1 MADMNL
7 IRRYPLVLATLIVGV
22 TVAVVYL
29 LGHKD
34 AAQWIATGYVGAIIV
49 WVGIGM
55 VKDILRGHWGLDI
68 LAVVAMGATLATG
81 EYAAALIVSLM
92 LTGGEALEDYAEQRA
107 RDELT
112 SLLDRNPETAHV
124 LPAEDAAPVDRP
136 ADEVVPG
143 DLLLIRPSE
152 AVPVDV
158 ELLSDTASFDT
169 SSLTGESL
177 PVTFHAGDEVPS
189 GAVNG
194 TDAVTGRALRP
205 ASESQ
210 YQRIISLVQQAQES
224 KAPIVRLADRFAVP
238 FTAFS
243 LALAGVAWWISGDPT
258 RFAEVLVLAT
268 PCPLLIAAPVAFLGG
283 MSQSAKNGVIVKG
296 GSVLETISRVKSAA
310 FDKTGTL
317 TAGRPE
323 LVEVRS
329 AGGFGET
336 ELLAAAAAAEQY
348 STHVFAAGIRNAARA
363 QGLAFPTATG
373 AKEIATNGVEA
384 IVGDQAVRVG
394 KLAFI
399 EEVLDDGG
407 ALNEAM
413 LEPGEAA
420 AYVAIGGRY
429 AGSLILADPIRQE
442 SPAVVDWLERNG
454 IARSMLT
461 GDAAATAEAVAAQIG
476 ITDVRSELTPE
487 DKVDLL
493 ADLPQPTLMVGD
505 GVNDAPVL
513 AAADV
518 GIAMG
523 AKGATAAGEAADAV
537 ILHDDLG
544 RVVDTVHIAKHTV
557 SVALTAIWIGI
568 GLSVGLMGIAATGA
582 IPAVV
587 GALTQEFVDLAAIL
601 YALRARRA
609 RPIFQ
614 EVQRS
619 RSGREGALA
628 RV

>member
-1 MADMNL
+1 MNL
-7 IRRYPLVLATLIVGV
+7 LRRYPLVLATIVVGLL
-22 TVAVVYL
+22 VAVLYLASVPTAARVAATVYV
-29 LGHKD
+29 LG
-34 AAQWIATGYVGAIIV
+34 IIT
-49 WVGIGM
+49 WVSVGM

-81 EYAAALIVSLM
+81 EYAAALIVALM

-107 RDELT
+107 RRELT
-112 SLLDRNPETAHV
+112 SLLDRAPDIAHV
-124 LPAEDAAPVDRP
+124 LPAAGGAPEDRP
-136 ADEVVPG
+136 ADEVLPG
-143 DLLLIRPSE
+143 DLLLIRPAE
-152 AVPVDV
+152 TVPVDV
-158 ELLSDTASFDT
+158 ELVSPSAAFDT

-177 PVTFHAGDEVPS
+177 PVTLNAGAEVPS

-194 TDAVTGRALRP
+194 TDAVTARALRP

-210 YQRIISLVQQAQES
+210 YQRIISLVHEAQES

-238 FTAFS
+238 FTVFS
-243 LALAGVAWWISGDPT
+243 LALAGIAWWVSGNPT

-283 MSQSAKNGVIVKG
+283 LSQSAKNGVIVKG
-296 GSVLETISRVKSAA
+296 GSVLEALSRVRTAA

-317 TAGRPE
+317 TQGRPE
-323 LVEVRS
+323 LTEIRP
-329 AGGFGET
+329 AGDFTET
-336 ELLAAAAAAEQY
+336 DVLSAAAAAEQY
-348 STHVFAAGIRNAARA
+348 STHVFASGILGAAQERDLVLSPVTDA
-363 QGLAFPTATG
+363 S
-373 AKEIATNGVEA
+373 EIATNGVEA
-384 IVGDQAVRVG
+384 TVAGTRVRVG
-394 KLAFI
+394 KLSFI
-399 EEVLDDGG
+399 A
-407 ALNEAM
+407 AL
-413 LEPGEAA
+413 LEDSDRPEPAALQPGHAA

-429 AGSLILADPIRQE
+429 AGALILADPVRAEAPEVVRWLAAREVRQ
-442 SPAVVDWLERNG
+442 A
-454 IARSMLT
+454 MLT
-461 GDAAATAEAVAAQIG
+461 GDGEATATAVASEVG
-476 ITDVRSELTPE
+476 IAEVHSELLPQ
-487 DKVDLL
+487 DKVRLL
-493 ADLPQPTLMVGD
+493 SQFPHPTLMVGD

-609 RPIFQ
+609 RPIFHSSG
-614 EVQRS
+614 QRF
-619 RSGREGALA
+619 AAA
-628 RV
+628 RGELTRV